1 MTTKTQ
7 TPTKTPYNIPD
18 ITQLMSHE
26 HHSDTLFPVTPKKY
40 VLKIRDL
47 PELDKPREKM
57 IQQGPTA
64 LSTAEL
70 LAVILN
76 TGTKSEGVLEMS
88 ERIIKE
94 YGERALI
101 NHKDVQAMA
110 DDLNIPLVRAAQI
123 VAVGELG
130 KRFFQKKGGTTMV
143 RSAKDAY
150 EYLSDMQHL
159 DKEHLRGLYLNNHY
173 RIIHD
178 EVISIGT
185 VDANLIHPREV
196 FKPALE
202 YGAVAVILAH
212 NHPSGIIK
220 PSLADQEVTR
230 QIIEAGR
237 IMGITLLD
245 HVIIGKG
252 KFASIEMP
260 YDL

>member
-1 MTTKTQ
+1 MNTKNTIV
-7 TPTKTPYNIPD
+7 TPYFIKD
-18 ITQLMSHE
+18 SAQLLSHE
-26 HHSDTLFPVTPKKY
+26 SSSEKSNFQSSIKKY
-40 VLKIRDL
+40 ILKVRDL
-47 PELDKPREKM
+47 PENDKPREKL
-57 IQQGPTA
+57 IAHGPVS

-76 TGTKSEGVLEMS
+76 TGTKNEDVLAMS

-101 NHKDVQAMA
+101 NYRDAKTIAN
-110 DDLNIPLVRAAQI
+110 DLSIPIVKATQI
-123 VAVGELG
+123 VACGELG
-130 KRFFQKKGGTTMV
+130 RRFYQKKGVSPMV
-143 RSAKDAY
+143 RTAKDVF

-173 RIIHD
+173 RVIHD
-178 EVISIGT
+178 EIISIGT

-212 NHPSGIIK
+212 NHPSGVIK
-220 PSLADQEVTR
+220 PSAADKEVTQ

-237 IMGITLLD
+237 IMGVTLLD

-252 KFASIEMP
+252 KFSSIQMP

>member
-1 MTTKTQ
+1 MQ
-7 TPTKTPYNIPD
+7 TSTRLSYMIKDSASVLSHTSHTRSQFSTD
-18 ITQLMSHE
+18 I
-26 HHSDTLFPVTPKKY
+26 KKY
-40 VLKIRDL
+40 VLKVRDL
-47 PELDKPREKM
+47 PENDKPREKLL
-57 IQQGPTA
+57 QQGPVA

-76 TGTKSEGVLEMS
+76 TGTKSEGVLSMS

-94 YGERALI
+94 YGERALG
-101 NHKDVQAMA
+101 NHRDAQKMA
-110 DDLNIPLVRAAQI
+110 EDLNIPIVRAAQV
-123 VAVGELG
+123 VAAGELG
-130 KRFFQKKGGTTMV
+130 RRFFQKKGSNTMV
-143 RSAKDAY
+143 RTAKDAF
-150 EYLSDMQHL
+150 EYLTDMQNL

-173 RIIHD
+173 RVIHD

-220 PSLADQEVTR
+220 PSDADREVTR
-230 QIIEAGR
+230 QIIEAGK
-237 IMGITLLD
+237 IMGITVLD
-245 HVIIGKG
+245 HIVIGKG

-260 YDL
+260 YDY

>member
-1 MTTKTQ
+1 MSTKTQ
-7 TPTKTPYNIPD
+7 PTYTIKD
-18 ITQLMSHE
+18 LTQLMSHE
-26 HHSDTLFPVTPKKY
+26 HHNETSFPVTPKKY
-40 VLKIRDL
+40 VLKVRDL
-47 PELDKPREKM
+47 PDLDKPREKL
-57 IQQGPTA
+57 INQGPA
-64 LSTAEL
+64 SLSPAEL

-94 YGERALI
+94 YGERALVS
-101 NHKDVQAMA
+101 HREVKTLAQE
-110 DDLNIPLVRAAQI
+110 LNIPLVRAAQV

-130 KRFFQKKGGTTMV
+130 RRFFQKKGGTTLI

-150 EYLSDMQHL
+150 EYLADMQHL

-202 YGAVAVILAH
+202 YGAVAIILAH

-230 QIIEAGR
+230 QIIDAGK

-245 HVIIGKG
+245 HVIIGQG

>member
-1 MTTKTQ
+1 MSTQ
-7 TPTKTPYNIPD
+7 TKVRGPYTIKDLTSLMKHGAAVSHSFPTEI
-18 ITQLMSHE
+18 
-26 HHSDTLFPVTPKKY
+26 KKY
-40 VLKIRDL
+40 VLKVRDL
-47 PELDKPREKM
+47 PETEKPREKLLNL
-57 IQQGPTA
+57 GPAA

-76 TGTKSEGVLEMS
+76 TGTKSEGVLGMS

-101 NHKDVQAMA
+101 NHRNAQSMSQ
-110 DDLNIPLVRAAQI
+110 DLNIPLTRATQV
-123 VAVGELG
+123 VAIGELG
-130 KRFFQKKGGTTMV
+130 RRFFQKKGNNALV
-143 RSAKDAY
+143 RTAKDAY

-173 RIIHD
+173 RVIHD

-220 PSLADQEVTR
+220 PSDADREVTR
-230 QIIEAGR
+230 QIIEAGK
-237 IMGITLLD
+237 IMGITVLD
-245 HVIIGKG
+245 HVIIGDG

-260 YDL
+260 YDY

>member
-1 MTTKTQ
+1 MTTQQKNRYMIKNLT
-7 TPTKTPYNIPD
+7 TI
-18 ITQLMSHE
+18 MSHDSKIL
-26 HHSDTLFPVTPKKY
+26 SDSFPSEIKKY
-40 VLKIRDL
+40 VLQIRDL
-47 PELDKPREKM
+47 PELDKPREKL
-57 IQQGPTA
+57 INKGPAA

-70 LAVILN
+70 LAVVLN
-76 TGTKSEGVLEMS
+76 TGTKKEGVLAMS

-94 YGERALI
+94 YGDRALI
-101 NHKDVQAMA
+101 NHRDAKAIAQ
-110 DDLNIPLVRAAQI
+110 DLNIPLVRATQL

-130 KRFFQKKGGTTMV
+130 RRFYQKKGSNAMV
-143 RSAKDAY
+143 RTAKDAFD
-150 EYLSDMQHL
+150 YLSDMQNL

-173 RIIHD
+173 RVIHD

-220 PSLADQEVTR
+220 PSEADREVTR
-230 QIIEAGR
+230 QIIEAGK
-237 IMGITLLD
+237 IMGITVLD

-252 KFASIEMP
+252 KFASIDLP
-260 YDL
+260 YDY

>member
-1 MTTKTQ
+1 MQTTTRNPYTIKDRVTLMNHTSFVQTDFKTE
-7 TPTKTPYNIPD
+7 I
-18 ITQLMSHE
+18 
-26 HHSDTLFPVTPKKY
+26 KKY
-40 VLKIRDL
+40 DLKIRDL
-47 PELDKPREKM
+47 PDTDKPREKL
-57 IQQGPTA
+57 ISQGPAA

-76 TGTKSEGVLEMS
+76 TGTKNEDVIHMS

-101 NHKDVQAMA
+101 NHRDALAISK
-110 DDLNIPLVRAAQI
+110 DLNIPLIRAAQV

-130 KRFFQKKGGTTMV
+130 RRFFQKKGGNAMV
-143 RSAKDAY
+143 RTAKDAY
-150 EYLSDMQHL
+150 EYLSDMQQL

-173 RIIHD
+173 RVIHD

-202 YGAVAVILAH
+202 YGAVAIILAH

-220 PSLADQEVTR
+220 PSDADREVTR
-230 QIIEAGR
+230 QIIEAGK
-237 IMGITLLD
+237 IMGITVLD
-245 HVIIGKG
+245 HIIIGKG
-252 KFASIEMP
+252 KFTSIEMP
-260 YDL
+260 YDY